1 MNKLKT
7 VAIVVLLG
15 VNLALLGAVV
25 NANLSE
31 AQAAPYPTSNYIV
44 VTGKTQENKDS
55 LYILDL
61 ASQRFAAW
69 KYDLSKKKMQPIGGQ
84 RLDRDFKITN

>member
-7 VAIVVLLG
+7 IALVVLLG

-25 NANLSE
+25 NANLSS
-31 AQAAPYPTSNYIV
+31 AQAAPYPTSNYVV
-44 VTGKTQENKDS
+44 VTGKTQESKDS

-61 ASQRFAAW
+61 SSQRLAAW
-69 KYDLSKKKMQPIGGQ
+69 KYDLSKRQMVPIGGQ
-84 RLDRDFKITN
+84 RLDRDFKITP